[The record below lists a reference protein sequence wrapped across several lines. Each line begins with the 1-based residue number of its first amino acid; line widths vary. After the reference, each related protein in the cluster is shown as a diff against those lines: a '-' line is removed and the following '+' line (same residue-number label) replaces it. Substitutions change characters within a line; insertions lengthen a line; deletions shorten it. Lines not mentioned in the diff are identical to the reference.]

1 MASLPDR
8 ICFMCP
14 YLSPTSL
21 TDRRLVLLRSLIL
34 LELTQTQAGEGIAL
48 PALMERLGLGDSLS
62 REAGVMVILN
72 ERIVPPAEHARVR
85 FRDEDHV
92 VLQVMMAGG

>member
-1 MASLPDR
+1 MAMNVTLGEPLWRDVG
-8 ICFMCP
+8 
-14 YLSPTSL
+14 
-21 TDRRLVLLRSLIL
+21 RRKIL

-72 ERIVPPAEHARVR
+72 ERIVPPAEHGRVR

-92 VLQVMMAGG
+92 VIQVMMAGG